1 MIVDCHVHFTT
12 EPKALLDFRERQIA
26 ALKDSAK
33 PPDPKAVEITDD
45 DLRACIEPA
54 QLKVQSERGIDLT
67 LLSPRASG
75 MGHHIGDF
83 DTSLAWSR
91 LCNDLIARVSRIFPG
106 RFAGVC
112 QLPQSPGVPP
122 ERCIDEIERCV
133 HELGIVGFNLN
144 PDPSGGYFNS
154 PPLTDKWWYPIYE
167 KLVELDVPAMVHVS
181 ASCNPALHFS
191 GSYYI
196 NADTMGFVQ
205 LILSD
210 LFEKFPKLRLII
222 PHGGGAAP
230 FHWGR
235 YRGIALQSGKPELS
249 EIVAQNIFF
258 DTCVYH
264 QAGIDLLTQIVP
276 TDNILFAS
284 ELIGAVK
291 GVDPATGYYFDDT
304 RRYVEAAP
312 ITDAQRRKI
321 FEQNSRRVYPR
332 LGAKP

>member
-26 ALKDSAK
+26 AVKDGVK
-33 PPDPKAVEITDD
+33 PPDPKSVEITDD
-45 DLRACIEPA
+45 ELRACIEPA
-54 QLKVQSERGIDLT
+54 QLKTQNERGIDLT

-83 DTSLAWSR
+83 HVSLAWSQ
-91 LCNDLIARVSRIFPG
+91 LCNDLIARVPPLFPG

-122 ERCIDEIERCV
+122 ELCIDELERCIRD
-133 HELGIVGFNLN
+133 LGIVACNLN

-154 PPLTDKWWYPIYE
+154 PPLTDPWWYPIYE
-167 KLVELDVPAMVHVS
+167 KLVELDIPAMIHVS
-181 ASCNPALHFS
+181 ASCNPALHFT

-196 NADTMGFVQ
+196 NADTMAFVQ

-210 LFEKFPKLRLII
+210 LFERFPKLRLII
-222 PHGGGAAP
+222 PHGGGAVP

-235 YRGIALQSGKPELS
+235 YRGIALQSGKPELN
-249 EIVAQNIFF
+249 EIIGQNIFF

-264 QAGIDLLTQIVP
+264 QAGIDMLTRIVP
-276 TDNILFAS
+276 ADNILFAS
-284 ELIGAVK
+284 ELIGAVR
-291 GVDPATGYYFDDT
+291 GIDPLTGHFFDHT
-304 RRYVEAAP
+304 RRYIEEAP
-312 ITDAQRRKI
+312 ITGAQRRKI
-321 FEQNSRRVYPR
+321 FEENSRRVYPR
-332 LGAKP
+332 LRA

>member
-12 EPKALLDFRERQIA
+12 EPKALIDFRERQIA
-26 ALKDSAK
+26 ALKNSSK
-33 PPDPKAVEITDD
+33 PPDPKSVEITDD
-45 DLRACIEPA
+45 ELRACIEPA
-54 QLKVQSERGIDLT
+54 QLKQQNARGIDLT

-83 DTSLAWSR
+83 ETSLAWSR
-91 LCNDLIARVSRIFPG
+91 LCNDLISRVSRLFPG

-122 ERCIDEIERCV
+122 ERCIDELERCV

-144 PDPSGGYFNS
+144 PDPSGGSFNA
-154 PPLTDKWWYPIYE
+154 PPLTDEWWYPIYE

-181 ASCNPALHFS
+181 ASCNPALHFT

-196 NADTMGFVQ
+196 NADTMAFMQ

-210 LFEKFPKLRLII
+210 LFQKFPRLRLII

-235 YRGIALQSGKPELS
+235 YRGIALQSGKPEPS
-249 EIVAQNIFF
+249 EILAQNIFF

-264 QAGIDLLTQIVP
+264 QAGIDLLTRLVP
-276 TDNILFAS
+276 ADNILFAS

-291 GVDPATGYYFDDT
+291 GIDPATGHFFDDT

-312 ITDAQRRKI
+312 ITDEQRRKI
-321 FEQNSRRVYPR
+321 FEENSRRVYPR
-332 LGAKP
+332 LRTKP